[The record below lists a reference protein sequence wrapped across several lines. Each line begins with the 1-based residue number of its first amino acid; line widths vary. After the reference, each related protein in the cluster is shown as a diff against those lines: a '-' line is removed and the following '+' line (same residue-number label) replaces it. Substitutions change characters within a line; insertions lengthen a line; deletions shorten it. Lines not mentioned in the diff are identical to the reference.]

1 MQNVPFIFIMCS
13 SFQLKCV
20 CFGLLHGV
28 VRNWSAR
35 LKMQKNY
42 KDSRFSVAISFEWI
56 TNNFFLPIPSLL
68 ASCSPPPRRLYLSWQ
83 GSRVGLITDV
93 APCNYLIRIGKKKR
107 LQEVV
112 FCQSNQNKDR
122 SAFRWWVE
130 LLNVN

>member
-68 ASCSPPPRRLYLSWQ
+68 ASCSPPRAACIWAGRGAGSAWLQMLHLAITWLESGKRKDYRRWFSVNQ
-83 GSRVGLITDV
+83 
-93 APCNYLIRIGKKKR
+93 IRTKIV
-107 LQEVV
+107 L
-112 FCQSNQNKDR
+112 R
-122 SAFRWWVE
+122 SGGGWNFWM
-130 LLNVN
+130 